1 MVKNGKIVH
10 STFLITQIAELVA
23 FISLDTVILYSQI
36 LISDTF
42 TILKVGKDFHGAIK
56 YAFSVSFLN

>member
-1 MVKNGKIVH
+1 MVKNGKIVR

-36 LISDTF
+36 LITDTLV
-42 TILKVGKDFHGAIK
+42 ILIAGKDLHGEIK
-56 YAFSVSFLN
+56 YAFSLSFLN